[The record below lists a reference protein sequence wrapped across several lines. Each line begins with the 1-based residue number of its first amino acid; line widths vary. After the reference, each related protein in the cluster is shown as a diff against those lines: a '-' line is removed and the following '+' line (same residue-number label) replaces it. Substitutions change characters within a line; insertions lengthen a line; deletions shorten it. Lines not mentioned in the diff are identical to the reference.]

1 MNHGLQ
7 RAKSAKTRQ
16 EHEFKDSVDSKCFP
30 ADTLI
35 FTTSGTKRISDV
47 QVGDYL
53 STTCG
58 FSSVYLLAHTKDDIK
73 TTFVEI
79 TTDSQHI
86 VQLSPLHYIKVNG
99 HYSCA
104 KNVKLGDSLAVRIN
118 RMNHTS
124 LTYQESRVTEVRE
137 VEKTGLYSPFTMC
150 GDIEVVS
157 NEMNSGVIASIYSDW
172 FLEGLG
178 VDPFPGPP
186 LFLIASRSPR
196 ENAENAQVGVGSSPI
211 DDKDDAFDDAT
222 DSACSSDVTSSGAVL
237 VLHLAA
243 ANQPG

>member
-1 MNHGLQ
+1 MLLSLSLLLYVVTRTCQ
-7 RAKSAKTRQ
+7 RPSCICTVLYLRAVYTQAWERHLLDNLRIFGFGYQSTPRENQEVRPWTNFRQ
-16 EHEFKDSVDSKCFP
+16 YCAPASTQEILLSNKRRLTSVS
-30 ADTLI
+30 
-35 FTTSGTKRISDV
+35 R
-47 QVGDYL
+47 
-53 STTCG
+53 
-58 FSSVYLLAHTKDDIK
+58 
-73 TTFVEI
+73 
-79 TTDSQHI
+79 
-86 VQLSPLHYIKVNG
+86 
-99 HYSCA
+99 
-104 KNVKLGDSLAVRIN
+104 
-118 RMNHTS
+118 
-124 LTYQESRVTEVRE
+124 LTYQEARVTEVRE
-137 VEKTGLYSPFTMC
+137 VEKTGFFSPFTVC

-157 NEMNSGVIASIYSDW
+157 NDMNSGVIASIYSDW